1 MKMEVAASAMHH
13 IEEVAEQMKLLGDK
27 NRLMMLALLQER
39 EWCVC
44 EFVEIFDISQ
54 PGISQHMRKL
64 KSHRIVKEERRGQW
78 VYYSLN
84 IEDKPHIQAV
94 LRHLPAREELLS
106 NFDKFVSCGQSEP
119 SSSANNPTV

>member
-1 MKMEVAASAMHH
+1 MKTEVAASALHH

-94 LRHLPAREELLS
+94 LRHLPGREELLRD
-106 NFDKFVSCGQSEP
+106 FDKIVACSYNDP
-119 SSSANNPTV
+119 SISV